1 MNRARYDTLINNA
14 NVKKSDD
21 HLDFQCITSCGRYNI
36 GVYYNPTEMEGS
48 NAELLR
54 NKAFLGVFP
63 NVNISTCDKPVLIDE
78 ILFLMYS
85 DQIEYAFTF
94 RLTMNGDKGE
104 AFLKA
109 LDLPETNAGILC
121 EQDIKGIFK
130 TIHPAHR
137 QFIKIM

>member
-1 MNRARYDTLINNA
+1 MNRARYDTLINDA
-14 NVKKSDD
+14 NVKKNHD
-21 HLDFQCITSCGRYNI
+21 HLDFQCITACGRYNI
-36 GVYYNPTEMEGS
+36 GVYYNPTEMGRCQTES
-48 NAELLR
+48 LR

-63 NVNISTCDKPVLIDE
+63 NVNIVTCDKTVLHDE

-94 RLTMNGDKGE
+94 RLTMNCDKGE

-109 LDLPETNAGILC
+109 LDLPEINAGILC
-121 EQDIKGIFK
+121 QQDINGIAK

-137 QFIKIM
+137 QFIKSN